1 MTAFLLIMGILLP
14 IFVVILLGL
23 FYGRWAKPNFM
34 PVNQLNL
41 TVCTPLLIFCSFSAK
56 DFDFSNFFILLPAS
70 LLVMLGSG
78 ILAWPCIKALKGNA
92 RAILPTAM
100 FNNAGYLGIPVG
112 MMAFGSAG
120 VGGFVLMF
128 ALSSILHVSLG
139 ASIFGGQWQS
149 RNLLKSP
156 VTIASFLGLGLGLLD
171 WHLPD
176 GLFAGLKM
184 LGDVSVPLMLFSL
197 GIRMSSVKWAVL
209 HQGLFGAILAPVT
222 GLVMAYFAI
231 RLLNLSPEMAAI
243 LWVYASLPP
252 AILNFLLAELYDQDP
267 EQVATVVLLGH
278 VLSLGFIPL
287 GLYLGLYLGL

>member
-1 MTAFLLIMGILLP
+1 MTDFLLMTGILLP
-14 IFVVILLGL
+14 IFVVILLGVA
-23 FYGRWAKPNFM
+23 YGRWAKPNFM

-56 DFDFSNFFILLPAS
+56 EFDLNYFFILLPAS

-78 ILAWPCIKALKGNA
+78 FLAWPLVKMLKGNT

-149 RNLLKSP
+149 RSLLKSP
-156 VTIASFLGLGLGLLD
+156 VTIASFLGLGVGLLGL
-171 WHLPD
+171 HVPD
-176 GLFAGLKM
+176 SIFSGLKI
-184 LGDVSVPLMLFSL
+184 LGDASVPLMLFSL
-197 GIRMSSVKWAVL
+197 GIRMSSVKWATL
-209 HQGLFGAILAPVT
+209 HKGLFGAILAPAT
-222 GLVMAYFAI
+222 GLVMAYVAI
-231 RLLNLSPEMAAI
+231 KIFNLSSEMAAI

-267 EQVATVVLLGH
+267 ESVAAVVLLGH
-278 VLSLGFIPL
+278 FLSLGFIPL
-287 GLYLGLYLGL
+287 GLYLAR